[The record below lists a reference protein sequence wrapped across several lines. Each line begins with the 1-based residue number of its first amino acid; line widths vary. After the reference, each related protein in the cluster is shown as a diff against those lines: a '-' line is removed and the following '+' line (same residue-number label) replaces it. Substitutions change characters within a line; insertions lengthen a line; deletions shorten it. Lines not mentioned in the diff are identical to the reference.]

1 VADKK
6 RLKIHLLGT
15 PKLFWDDKPITLHR
29 RMARFLIYYLSIQKV
44 MLGRSEIALDF
55 WPDQPNS
62 RQMLRDLLSK
72 VKQELPDP
80 DIILTDRDWVGLN
93 HELVDVDVIEFE
105 ELYQQLTLPFLS
117 VENRPL
123 PEAVFQKAIVAVNM
137 WETPNIFSGVSA
149 FKNEC
154 LEDWVYRNNKRLQ
167 GKRLDLMVRISQHL
181 IAIGDL
187 EEALTWLTKAIE
199 LDFDY
204 DYPNAVF
211 LKIQVLFRLQ
221 KLTQAFVYGQ
231 SMIEEMGYDWFGG
244 HETTLKSLMAQI
256 DNLRFRTPEIA
267 PVSHVTQLK
276 NQTPITGRDALLRNL
291 QIASQRNGVVLLK
304 GESGSGKTRILQ
316 EFSNQYGLPNLVL
329 QLHANYFQSTLSY
342 HPVLD
347 ALRENLKESDW
358 LSLDSFWGTLLIPWF
373 PELQRYWSG
382 SLSNEIFV
390 NSKSLN
396 SMEAF
401 NQLFRKLA
409 SDGKLIIILDDA
421 QWADPDT
428 LNLMIYLAQRHFFR
442 DKGFLIIAYRP
453 ETENRLLSEILTQ
466 KHMMEALTTME
477 IEPLD
482 NSDIMQIGFSIF
494 RKPISERLTKRIIDA
509 CGGNALFVIET
520 MQAMAELHG
529 FTEETNIPKLP
540 LPGIVHAVLRNR
552 ILNLSASARQIVE
565 CAAIVG
571 DPFTFSRLIK
581 MVDINEGEL
590 IDGIDELI
598 KGGLVEAEALPF
610 MKNQYHFKYEFL
622 REVAYLETS
631 YARKENLHFRMA
643 KILEQEL
650 EGTHN
655 SHLLS
660 EIASHYAE
668 GGEPVTAFN
677 YLIQYA
683 QSSQTNFYERSALD
697 AFQNAQHI
705 ANSLN
710 NELSSEQL
718 YDLYIGWGDLAL
730 YRYELEVADGCFKN
744 ATIEGQ
750 KRYDTFLM
758 GAGFSGLGELFGLRG
773 IYMQANQFLDYAANF
788 LDETHLGEFI
798 RLRVRK
804 ANLLNQQSM
813 PIQAITILKGL
824 SIYFQNAKTK
834 FDHLMIAESYYYL
847 AYAYLSAGEFR
858 FALEACT
865 ETAKILKTHRMPPLQ
880 SRMEMLMGSI
890 AYATGQ
896 FQKAHEH
903 YGVSLQISEFYS
915 AWYMALQTAIFSS
928 YTFLKQGNIFHSWEQ
943 VKNGLHLA
951 EVYNFSGNHGLLLN
965 AQARIFLYLGKLDLA
980 IEYFKKALSFS
991 LTSYHVV
998 FNQKDLGFT
1007 QFLIGDEETGLMNLE
1022 DAIRLSQIHG
1032 FRSIE
1037 LIAKSEM
1044 LLLKYHKN
1052 REPKLLNEMQAL
1064 TQITQSIE
1072 IAGAGSSCAYIGAL
1086 EAIRN
1091 KQFEQ
1096 AEKFISILEEIGKKE
1111 GSLWFQWHVSELTI
1125 QLHQAQGLE
1134 TKADQIKREECLR
1147 NIKQSIP
1154 KEIKRTI
1161 DLRAP
1166 SLAGLV

>member
-1 VADKK
+1 M
-6 RLKIHLLGT
+6 KIRLLGT

-29 RMARFLIYYLSIQKV
+29 KMARFLIYYLSIHNV

-72 VKQELPDP
+72 AKQELPDP

-93 HELVDVDVIEFE
+93 HDLVEVDVIEFE

-137 WETPNIFSGVSA
+137 WETPNIFSGISA
-149 FKNEC
+149 FKNEG

-167 GKRLDLMVRISQHL
+167 AKRLDLMSRISQHL
-181 IAIGDL
+181 IATGDL
-187 EEALTWLTKAIE
+187 EEALTWLTRANE

-204 DYPNAVF
+204 DYPNVVF
-211 LKIQVLFRLQ
+211 LKILVLFRLQ

-244 HETTLKSLMAQI
+244 HETSLKALMAQI
-256 DNLRFRTPEIA
+256 DDLRFRKPEITS
-267 PVSHVTQLK
+267 VSRVAQPT
-276 NQTPITGRDALLRNL
+276 NQMPITGRETLLRNL
-291 QIASQRNGVVLLK
+291 QRASQRNGVVLLQ

-316 EFSNQYGLPNLVL
+316 EFRSQYNLPDMILHM
-329 QLHANYFQSTLSY
+329 HANYFQSTLSF

-358 LSLDSFWGTLLIPWF
+358 LNLDSFWGILLIPFF

-382 SLSNEIFV
+382 SLSNETFV
-390 NSKSLN
+390 ENRSIN

-409 SDGKLIIILDDA
+409 SNGKLIIILDDA

-428 LNLMIYLAQRHFFR
+428 MNLMIYLAQRHFFL

-453 ETENRLLSEILTQ
+453 ETDNPLLTEILTQ
-466 KHMMEALTTME
+466 KHRLEVLTTME
-477 IEPLD
+477 IEPLGI
-482 NSDIMQIGFSIF
+482 SDILQIGFSVF
-494 RKPISERLTKRIIDA
+494 RKPISEELAKRIQGA
-509 CGGNALFVIET
+509 GGGNALFIIET

-529 FTEETNIPKLP
+529 LTEETRVPKLP
-540 LPGIVHAVLRNR
+540 LPGIVHAILRNR
-552 ILNLSASARQIVE
+552 ILNLSETSRQIIE

-571 DPFTFSRLIK
+571 DPFTFSRMIK
-581 MVDINEGEL
+581 MVDINENDL
-590 IDGIDELI
+590 IHGIDELI
-598 KGGLVEAEALPF
+598 KAGLVEVEVLPF
-610 MKNQYHFKYEFL
+610 MKNQYHFKFEFL
-622 REVAYLETS
+622 REVATLETS
-631 YARKENLHFRMA
+631 SVRKENLHFRMA

-650 EGTHN
+650 EQTQN

-660 EIASHYAE
+660 EIASHYSE

-683 QSSQTNFYERSALD
+683 QSSQTSFYERSALD
-697 AFQNAQHI
+697 AFQNAQYI
-705 ANSLN
+705 ANSLTS
-710 NELSSEQL
+710 ELSSEQL

-730 YRYELEVADGCFKN
+730 YRYELDIADGCFKN

-750 KRYDTFLM
+750 KRYDPFLM
-758 GAGFSGLGELFGLRG
+758 GAGYSGLGELFGLRG
-773 IYMQANQFLDYAANF
+773 IFLQANQYLDYAANF
-788 LDETHLGEFI
+788 LDETHFGEFI
-798 RLRVRK
+798 RLKVRK
-804 ANLLNQQSM
+804 ANLLLMQSM

-824 SIYFQNAKTK
+824 AIYFQNAKSK
-834 FDHLMIAESYYYL
+834 FDYLIIAEAYYYL

-858 FALEACT
+858 FSLEACS
-865 ETAKILKTHRMPPLQ
+865 ETAKILKTHRLPPLQ
-880 SRMEMLMGSI
+880 SRLEMLLGSI
-890 AYATGQ
+890 AYSTGN

-903 YGVSLQISEFYS
+903 YGASLQISEFYS
-915 AWYMALQTAIFSS
+915 AWYMALQAAIFSS
-928 YTFLKQGNIFHSWEQ
+928 YTFLKQGKIFQSWEQ
-943 VKNGLHLA
+943 IKNGLHLA

-980 IEYFKKALSFS
+980 KEYFEKALTFS

-998 FNQKDLGFT
+998 FNQKDLGFA
-1007 QFLIGDEETGLMNLE
+1007 QFLIGDEETGLKNME
-1022 DAIRLSQIHG
+1022 EAIHLSQIHG

-1037 LIAKSEM
+1037 VIAKSEM

-1052 REPKLLNEMQAL
+1052 RDPELLDEMQAL

-1072 IAGAGSSCAYIGAL
+1072 LAGAGSSYAYIGTL
-1086 EAIRN
+1086 ESIRN

-1111 GSLWFQWHVSELTI
+1111 GSLWFQWHVIELTI
-1125 QLHQAQGLE
+1125 QLHQAQGTE
-1134 TKADQIKREECLR
+1134 IKEDQIKRVECIR
-1147 NIKQSIP
+1147 NIKQLIP
-1154 KEIKRTI
+1154 KEIKKTI
-1161 DLRAP
+1161 DLKTP
-1166 SLAGLV
+1166 PLAGLV